1 MAYAST
7 ASPFASVKGQNVFS
21 SRPSPSVFTARP
33 ATSPPGLAAAF
44 GASSTSTPTP
54 VKRSGFE
61 TFASSSSP
69 FAAFARGKA
78 SAAQGTPSK
87 LGRAKS
93 PPRSIAPSTFA
104 TSPFASY
111 TGSSHVFGFSAQ
123 KRQRGGSLNGS
134 TSHSP
139 ERIATPMTS
148 IFGEVEHGSGDDGE
162 ADEEDRPQSFSEK
175 LRAAKDDEYE
185 NKEDEEKLRLTEQD
199 GVCPHYQLALF
210 VDVSVVMTGEEE
222 EETIHQVRGKLFSL
236 QGNSWKE
243 RGMGVLKLNV
253 KQEDGTGARLGMSF
267 YARHVCLL

>member
-1 MAYAST
+1 
-7 ASPFASVKGQNVFS
+7 
-21 SRPSPSVFTARP
+21 
-33 ATSPPGLAAAF
+33 
-44 GASSTSTPTP
+44 
-54 VKRSGFE
+54 
-61 TFASSSSP
+61 
-69 FAAFARGKA
+69 
-78 SAAQGTPSK
+78 
-87 LGRAKS
+87 
-93 PPRSIAPSTFA
+93 
-104 TSPFASY
+104 
-111 TGSSHVFGFSAQ
+111 
-123 KRQRGGSLNGS
+123 
-134 TSHSP
+134 
-139 ERIATPMTS
+139 MTS